1 MRNDEG
7 KNYIMSVDSFID
19 TFSLMDA
26 SKTICFSM
34 EMQKREKDMWEAYFS
49 ALWEGDRVL
58 VYRRK
63 PLASINVVLAVV
75 GVTGKQIKFE
85 KKLEV
90 ARGYEVTAG
99 NTAFGVAAMTT
110 AGNTASGADAS
121 MAGEPEERGIDEEW
135 KEIAGNLE

>member
-75 GVTGKQIKFE
+75 GVTGKSSSRRSWKWRVGM
-85 KKLEV
+85 KSR
-90 ARGYEVTAG
+90 RGTRLSVW
-99 NTAFGVAAMTT
+99 
-110 AGNTASGADAS
+110 
-121 MAGEPEERGIDEEW
+121 PP
-135 KEIAGNLE
+135 